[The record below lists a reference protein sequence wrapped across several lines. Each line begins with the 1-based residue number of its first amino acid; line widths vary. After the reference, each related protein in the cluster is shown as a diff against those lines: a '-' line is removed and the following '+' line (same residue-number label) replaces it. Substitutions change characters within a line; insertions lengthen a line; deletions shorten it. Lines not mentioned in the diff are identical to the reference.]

1 MQPAGGSSP
10 LTTRHYHRRKRSL
23 CRAFKSLSC
32 VFYRAHDKEAL
43 CRALNKTHGNESLPC
58 VLFLTHGKD
67 SLACVLISGARQRF
81 FSFPHFCNK
90 RPLVFAVRFN
100 FRRTAKIFSFLHF
113 FNKQ

>member
-58 VLFLTHGKD
+58 GLFSD
-67 SLACVLISGARQRF
+67 ARQRI
-81 FSFPHFCNK
+81 
-90 RPLVFAVRFN
+90 FAVRFN
-100 FRRTAKIFSFLHF
+100 FGRTAKIFFPSL
-113 FNKQ
+113 Q